1 MKKTIISSLTIF
13 LLSVWSFNTMAQQPR
28 TQQVQQSRQQTK
40 LVQISGVVKE
50 KGGNGETLPGVTVAV
65 RQQKG
70 ETHTR
75 YGTTTDLDGNF
86 TLSVPAGSTVL
97 FSCIGFES
105 VTRKITQYTKDM
117 VVYMEES
124 ANVLE
129 ETVVIG
135 YQNKSKADNTSAV
148 TVIDTKDLTQAP
160 VSNVM
165 ELLQGRVAG
174 LNIQMNNGA
183 PGALGTFTVRGISDI
198 SISNVGSEGDEEFIL
213 GSSAPLFV
221 IDGIPQEDVDEYDA
235 QGLLSGSGVSPLATV
250 PFEDIADIQI
260 LKDAAATSLY
270 GSRGA
275 YGVVL
280 IHTKRGNS
288 PKPQF
293 DYSMDY
299 KVNLPPRLRDVA
311 VGRLERLSRIE
322 QILQN
327 DTSKWHGYWD
337 IHNNLALSDS
347 LNPYFNNNTDWQDN
361 FYRRSSAQTHNLAVS
376 GGSKKFN
383 YKINGNYY
391 TEDGII
397 KSTDFSRYGLRTNMS
412 YAPNERF
419 NMSVNVNATLSL
431 TGSGSGNSF
440 SQKGVASGASA
451 SSLLPPPSI
460 YSASNDA
467 LSALMVESEATSVK
481 YETSLNLSYRLPWNI
496 KWSGT
501 AGYTYSNSEE
511 ETFTPG
517 VLNTNNTKIYGKS
530 SNSYRFYGRT
540 SLGYN
545 TQINLIKLGLTLGTE
560 ISTNRSSGN
569 SITLSGL
576 PSDYVWGPVGYN
588 KGEGTASTKTN
599 DNTVSF
605 TVAPSFGIAGVN
617 GGDKYV
623 FNPTIRPEANS
634 AYGRG
639 VKWVV
644 NPGLGFKWNYY
655 LEPFMKQAADNW
667 LDYGAIRIS
676 WGKTTKYKAN
686 RYDVW
691 GTYLLGDDTYGGGTV
706 IPIDFSTMPN
716 NNLDPVTTTQWNL
729 GTDFYVL
736 NRKIVFTADAYY
748 KQVDNQLSD
757 INLADHNAFDKIKTT
772 EVSLVN
778 YGLELGL
785 NVRPLSTQSDFDL
798 NCMFNIA
805 INKDVI
811 AKLPNEARQI
821 INDKATI
828 VNKLGSN
835 ALSNYLYV
843 YKGVYAT
850 DEDVPVDPATGRR
863 LRVGGDK
870 ASADNPDVYFRA
882 GDPIWVDLNGD
893 YIIDEK
899 DKTIVGNS
907 QPRFT
912 GGISINLKWKNFSLF
927 TNCSFVLRRDII
939 NKVLADNFASYKN
952 PNVKISD
959 MGKNAALTPIDAYNF
974 WTPDNIYAD
983 YPNPFDYQRASLI
996 DPFRADQ
1003 TLFMEDGS
1011 YFKINGIT
1019 LAYTFPKKLTDFFRI
1034 RTARVRVNMNN
1045 IYTFSNY
1052 SGINP
1057 ENVNSLGQDTSG
1069 GYPSS
1074 RSFSVGLTVGF

>member
-1 MKKTIISSLTIF
+1 MMKHKYIMALVCLLMVLTAMPIS
-13 LLSVWSFNTMAQQPR
+13 AQQPQ
-28 TQQVQQSRQQTK
+28 TTSQSRRVK
-40 LVQISGVVKE
+40 MVQIGGVVKE
-50 KGGNGETLPGVTVAV
+50 KGGAGQSLPGVSVVV
-65 RQQKG
+65 RPQKG
-70 ETHTR
+70 EVYMR

-86 TLSVPAGSTVL
+86 LLSVPAGSVVQ
-97 FSCIGFES
+97 FSCIGFEP
-105 VTRKITQYTKDM
+105 VTQKVTQYNKSM

-124 ANVLE
+124 VNMLK

-148 TVIDTKDLTQAP
+148 TVIDAEDLTQAP

-183 PGALGTFTVRGISDI
+183 PGASGSFTVRGISDI
-198 SISNVGSEGDEEFIL
+198 SITTVSTSDGGEEYVL

-221 IDGIPQEDVDEYDA
+221 IDGIPQEDVDEFDSE
-235 QGLLSGSGVSPLATV
+235 GLLSGSGVSPLATL
-250 PFEDIADIQI
+250 PFEDIADIQV

-280 IHTKRGNS
+280 IHTKKGNS
-288 PKPQF
+288 SKPQF
-293 DYSMDY
+293 DYSMDL
-299 KVNLPPRLRDVA
+299 KVNLPPRLHDVLA
-311 VGRLERLSRIE
+311 GRLERLSRINQVLE
-322 QILQN
+322 N
-327 DTSKWHGYWD
+327 DTSKWNGYYD

-347 LNPYFNNNTDWQDN
+347 LNPYFNNNTDWQAN
-361 FYRRSSAQTHNLAVS
+361 FYRRSWAQTHNLAVS
-376 GGSKKFN
+376 GGNKKFN

-397 KSTDFSRYGLRTNMS
+397 KSTDFSRYGLRTNMGYS
-412 YAPNERF
+412 PNDRF
-419 NMSVNVNATLSL
+419 EMSVNVNATLNL
-431 TGSGSGNSF
+431 TGTGSGSSF
-440 SQKGVASGASA
+440 SQKGVASAASA
-451 SSLLPPPSI
+451 SSLLPPPSM

-467 LSALMVESEATSVK
+467 LSALMIESEATSVK
-481 YETSLNLSYRLPWNI
+481 YEASVNLHYKLPWNI
-496 KWSGT
+496 RWSGT

-511 ETFTPG
+511 ETFTPAT
-517 VLNTNNTKIYGKS
+517 LNDSKAKIYGKS
-530 SNSYRFYGRT
+530 SNSYRMYGRT
-540 SLGYN
+540 SLSYN
-545 TQINLIKLGLTLGTE
+545 TRIKMIRLGLTVGAE
-560 ISTNRSSGN
+560 ISSNRSTGN

-576 PSDYVWGPVGYN
+576 ASDYLWGPVGYSS
-588 KGEGTASTKTN
+588 GSGTASTKTS
-599 DNTVSF
+599 DNTISF
-605 TVAPSFGIAGVN
+605 SLAPSFGIANMGA
-617 GGDKYV
+617 GGDKYI
-623 FNPTIRPEANS
+623 FNPTLRPEANS

-639 VKWVV
+639 VKWIV

-655 LEPFMKQAADNW
+655 LEPFMKAAADRW
-667 LDYGAIRIS
+667 LDYGAIRVS
-676 WGKTTKYKAN
+676 WGRTTKYKAD

-691 GTYLLGDDTYGGGTV
+691 GTYVLEDETYNGSAIT
-706 IPIDFSTMPN
+706 PIDFDNMPN
-716 NNLDPVTTTQWNL
+716 NNLDPVTTTQWNI
-729 GTDFYVL
+729 GTDLYVF

-748 KQVDNQLSD
+748 KQVDNQLSS
-757 INLADHNAFDKIKTT
+757 IELADHNAFDKIPTT
-772 EVSLVN
+772 DVSLVN

-785 NVRPLSTQSDFDL
+785 NLRPLSTQSPFDL
-798 NCMFNIA
+798 TVMMNLA

-811 AKLPNEARQI
+811 TKLPNSARQI
-821 INDKATI
+821 INEGATV

-850 DEDVPVDPATGRR
+850 DEDVPVDPNTGLRM
-863 LRVGGDK
+863 RVGSSTEPE
-870 ASADNPDVYFRA
+870 AYFRA

-893 YIIDEK
+893 YIIDEN
-899 DKTIVGNS
+899 DKMIVGNS
-907 QPRFT
+907 QPRVT
-912 GGISINLKWKNFSLF
+912 GGLAINLKWKNFSLY

-939 NKVLADNFASYKN
+939 NKVLADNFAAYSN
-952 PNVKISD
+952 PNVSISS
-959 MGKNAALTPIDAYNF
+959 MGSKASLTPISAYNF
-974 WTPDNIYAD
+974 WTPDNIHAD
-983 YPNPFDYQRASLI
+983 YPNPYDYLRADII

-1019 LAYTFPKKLTDFFRI
+1019 LSYSFPKRWTKFLHIRHGRI
-1034 RTARVRVNMNN
+1034 RLNMNN

-1057 ENVNSLGQDTSG
+1057 ENVNSLGQDTSS

-1074 RSFSVGLTVGF
+1074 RSFSMGLTIGF

>member
-1 MKKTIISSLTIF
+1 MMYMKKIYIGALVC
-13 LLSVWSFNTMAQQPR
+13 LLSMLALDSWAQP
-28 TQQVQQSRQQTK
+28 K
-40 LVQISGVVKE
+40 LVRISGVVKE
-50 KGGNGETLPGVTVAV
+50 KAGQQYTLPGATVAV
-65 RQQKG
+65 RQKV
-70 ETHTR
+70 TDKTVR
-75 YGTTTDLDGNF
+75 YGTTTDLEGRFSLD
-86 TLSVPAGSTVL
+86 VPANSTVVI
-97 FSCIGFES
+97 SCIGYES
-105 VTRKITQYTKDM
+105 VTQKIVKPMQGM
-117 VVYMEES
+117 VLFMEES
-124 ANVLE
+124 VNLLQ

-148 TVIDTKDLTQAP
+148 TVIDTKELTQAP

-183 PGALGTFTVRGISDI
+183 PGSSGTFTVRGISDI
-198 SISNVGSEGDEEFIL
+198 SVQNVGSEDNAEYIL

-221 IDGIPQEDVDEYDA
+221 VDGIPQEDVNEFDS
-235 QGLLSGSGVSPLATV
+235 QGLLSGSSVSPLATI

-293 DYSMDY
+293 DYSMDFKY
-299 KVNLPPRLRDVA
+299 NLPPRLRDVA
-311 VGRLERLSRIE
+311 VGRAERMARIG

-327 DTSKWHGYWD
+327 DTSQWKGYWAL
-337 IHNNLALSDS
+337 HQYQALSDS

-361 FYRRSSAQTHNLAVS
+361 FYRSTMNQTHNLAVS
-376 GGSKKFN
+376 GGSEKFN

-397 KSTDFSRYGLRTNMS
+397 KNTDFDRYGIRTNMG
-412 YAPNERF
+412 YAPNEKF
-419 NMSVNVNATLSL
+419 TMFVNVNATLNL
-431 TGSGSGNSF
+431 QGSGSGSSF

-460 YSASNDA
+460 YSASNNA
-467 LSALMVESEATSVK
+467 LSALMVESDVTSVK
-481 YETSLNLSYRLPWNI
+481 YDASLNVTYKLPWNI
-496 KWSGT
+496 QWEGT
-501 AGYTYSNSEE
+501 AGYTYNNSEN

-517 VLNTNNTKIYGKS
+517 ILNKNQAKIYGLSK
-530 SNSYRFYGRT
+530 NSHRIYGRT
-540 SLGYN
+540 SFSYDTRVN
-545 TQINLIKLGLTLGTE
+545 IFKLGLMIGAE
-560 ISTNRSSGN
+560 ISSNRSSGN
-569 SITLSGL
+569 ETTLVGL
-576 PSDYVWGPVGYN
+576 PSDHLWGPIGN
-588 KGEGTASTKTN
+588 QPSSAGGKATTKTE

-605 TVAPSFGIAGVN
+605 TFAPHFGIGSKDL
-617 GGDKYV
+617 GDRYV
-623 FNPTIRPEANS
+623 FNPTLRPEANS
-634 AYGRG
+634 AYGREI
-639 VKWVV
+639 KWVV
-644 NPGLGFKWNYY
+644 NPGLGFKWNYH
-655 LEPFMKQAADNW
+655 LEPFVKKLGWDW
-667 LDYGAIRIS
+667 LDYGAIRVS
-676 WGKTTKYKAN
+676 WGRTTKYKAN

-691 GTYLLGDDTYGGGTV
+691 GTYLLKDYTYNGSTV
-706 IPIDFSTMPN
+706 IPIDFGALPN
-716 NNLDPVTTTQWNL
+716 NQLDPITTTQWNL
-729 GTDFYVL
+729 GTDLYL
-736 NRKIVFTADAYY
+736 YNRKIVFTADAYY

-757 INLADHNAFDKIKTT
+757 IDMADHNAFDKIKTT

-785 NVRPLSTQSDFDL
+785 NLRPLSTQSDFDL
-798 NCMFNIA
+798 NCMLNVA
-805 INKDVI
+805 INKDVM
-811 AKLPNEARQI
+811 AKLPNDARQI
-821 INDKATI
+821 INDKATV

-870 ASADNPDVYFRA
+870 VSSNDPNAYFKA

-893 YIIDEK
+893 YVIDEN

-912 GGISINLKWKNFSLF
+912 GGISINLSYKNFSLF

-939 NKVLADNFASYKN
+939 NKVLADNFSSYKD
-952 PNVKISD
+952 PDFEI
-959 MGKNAALTPIDAYNF
+959 KNMSEKAALVPIDAYNF
-974 WTPDNIYAD
+974 WTPDNIHAD
-983 YPNPFDYQRASLI
+983 YPNPFDYQRADLI
-996 DPFRADQ
+996 KPFRADQ

-1019 LAYTFPKKLTDFFRI
+1019 LAYTFPKGWIDFFRI
-1034 RTARVRVNMNN
+1034 RTARIRFNVNN
-1045 IYTFSNY
+1045 IYTFSKY

-1057 ENVNSLGQDTSG
+1057 ENVNNLGQDTSG

-1074 RSFSVGLTVGF
+1074 RSFSMGLTVGF